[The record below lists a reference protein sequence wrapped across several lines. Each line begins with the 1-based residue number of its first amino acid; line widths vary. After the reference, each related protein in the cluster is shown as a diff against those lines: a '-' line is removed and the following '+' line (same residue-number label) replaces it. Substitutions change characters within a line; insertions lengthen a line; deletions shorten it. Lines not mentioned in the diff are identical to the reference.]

1 MDGVDQTLYFSDM
14 RNPTS
19 TSRRAVLRGR
29 VPAFYL
35 YGEPPRPPDESTV
48 HIETIAARS
57 RLHDWNIRPHRH
69 RDLHQLLVLQSGG
82 VTAQVDSQR
91 ENATAPCAVLVPPNV
106 VHAFTFEPN
115 TVGLVASFASGLAR
129 DVIGRSAALQ
139 RFLSESGFIALDRR
153 SMKDSDIGKLAAMV
167 LLEFGR
173 SAAGRD
179 VALRGLLAALLA
191 NLYRVGMCSG
201 GEHSDSGARDR
212 ALVARFREAIERR
225 FAAHSSVGEYCN
237 DLGISESQ
245 LRRACLRVVDQAPV
259 ALIHLRIIVEAE
271 RQLRYTTMPVAQVAY
286 LLGFEDPAYFT
297 RFFRRRSGLS
307 PKAFRARSQ

>member
-1 MDGVDQTLYFSDM
+1 MDGAAQNLYFSDM
-14 RNPTS
+14 RNLP
-19 TSRRAVLRGR
+19 SRTRAAASRAP

-35 YGEPPRPPDESTV
+35 YGEPPQPPDESTV

-57 RLHDWNIRPHRH
+57 LLHDWNIHPHRH

-82 VTAQVDSQR
+82 VMAQVDDRS
-91 ENATAPCAVLVPPNV
+91 ESATAPCAVIVPPNV
-106 VHAFTFEPN
+106 VHAFTFETD

-129 DVIGRSAALQ
+129 DVIGRSAGLRQ
-139 RFLSESGFIALDRR
+139 FLGEPGFIALDRR
-153 SMKDSDIGKLAAMV
+153 SMRESDIGKLAAMV

-173 SAAGRD
+173 SAAGREA
-179 VALRGLLAALLA
+179 ALRGLLAALLA
-191 NLYRVGMCSG
+191 NLYRVGMRG
-201 GEHSDSGARDR
+201 GSEHSDTGARDR
-212 ALVARFREAIERR
+212 ALVAKFRESIERR
-225 FAAHSSVGEYCN
+225 FAAHSSMREYCHE
-237 DLGISESQ
+237 LSVSESQ

-259 ALIHLRIIVEAE
+259 ALIHLRMIVEAE

-307 PKAFRARSQ
+307 PKAFRARPH